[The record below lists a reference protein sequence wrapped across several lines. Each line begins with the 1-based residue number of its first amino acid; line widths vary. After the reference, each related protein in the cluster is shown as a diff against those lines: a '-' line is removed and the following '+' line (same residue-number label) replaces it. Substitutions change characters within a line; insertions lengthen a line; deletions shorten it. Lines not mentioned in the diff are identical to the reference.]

1 MINRYETLEMS
12 KIWSDENKFSTWF
25 KVEIVW
31 LKHYLKFNNQEDNNL
46 INRLEQKHQSIN
58 WTEFK
63 KLVQEKESTTKHD
76 VAAFLA
82 TLEHY
87 VGDDAQ
93 KIHIALTSSDI
104 VDTSFALLI
113 QQSSNQLI
121 YALNNLINNLFL
133 TAKKYRGVVCLGRTH
148 GQSAEAI
155 TFGIKLLSHIH
166 ELNRCLKRLKIAHGD
181 ISVGKFSGA
190 VGVYSLADPQIE
202 EKALSELGLRAEDC
216 ATQIVARDRHS
227 FYITNLALLGSSI
240 EHLANEL
247 RLLMHGQVQEAYENF
262 SPGQVGSSAMPH
274 KKNPV
279 LCENVVGL
287 MRLVR
292 SYVTPILENQI
303 LWHERDI
310 SHSSVERVIF
320 PDVFHLLDFAFNRM
334 SFIIETMHVNQ
345 EKMIENLNN
354 QMDLL
359 CSQKVLLALLNKGLL
374 RSVAYELVQKSSLSG
389 DNFREELIKNSIY
402 KYLSV
407 EELDKVF
414 SPNLVKQEDYLFKKI
429 KIMN

>member
-1 MINRYETLEMS
+1 MINRYETLEMT

-31 LKHYLKFNNQEDNNL
+31 LKHYLEFTNQADTNL
-46 INRLEQKHQSIN
+46 IERLKEKHESIN
-58 WTEFK
+58 WSDFK
-63 KLVQEKESTTKHD
+63 KILQEKELITKHD

-121 YALNNLINNLFL
+121 DRLTQLINQLFL
-133 TAKKYRGVVCLGRTH
+133 AAKKYKGVACLGRTH
-148 GQSAEAI
+148 GQAAEAT
-155 TFGIKLLSHIH
+155 TFGIKLLSHVH
-166 ELNRCLKRLKIAHGD
+166 ELNRCLKRLKIAHND

-190 VGVYSLADPQIE
+190 VGVYSLANPQIE
-202 EKALSELGLRAEDC
+202 EKALLDLGLQAEDC
-216 ATQIVARDRHS
+216 ATQIVARDRHG
-227 FYITNLALLGSSI
+227 FYITNLAVLGSSI

-247 RLLMHGQVQEAYENF
+247 RLLMHGQIQEAYENF

-279 LCENVVGL
+279 LCENIVGL

-292 SYVTPILENQI
+292 SYVMPILENQV

-320 PDVFHLLDFAFNRM
+320 PDVFHLLDFALKRM
-334 SFIIETMHVNQ
+334 SFIVETMHINQ
-345 EKMIENLNN
+345 EKMTENLSKSR
-354 QMDLL
+354 DLL
-359 CSQKVLLALLNKGLL
+359 YSQKVLLALLNKGLL
-374 RSVAYELVQKSSLSG
+374 RSNAYELVQKSSLVGS
-389 DNFREELIKNSIY
+389 NLKEELIKNNIQ
-402 KYLSV
+402 KYLSQKDL
-407 EELDKVF
+407 ENIF
-414 SPNLVKQEDYLFKKI
+414 SCSLSIQEDYLFRKI
-429 KIMN
+429 NFI